1 MYICV
6 AETTTKKKKSIYIHI
21 YVYLCSR
28 NNNNCFKANLY
39 RKKKKSSVVW
49 MGRRGKRREGG
60 QKKTKTHTMSA
71 ADISADAWH
80 TPLFKNHDNKEDC
93 ITKLRASK
101 CCPILQE
108 WRKKRRH

>member
-1 MYICV
+1 
-6 AETTTKKKKSIYIHI
+6 
-21 YVYLCSR
+21 
-28 NNNNCFKANLY
+28 
-39 RKKKKSSVVW
+39 
-49 MGRRGKRREGG
+49 
-60 QKKTKTHTMSA
+60 MSA

>member
-6 AETTTKKKKSIYIHI
+6 AETTTTTASKPTYT
-21 YVYLCSR
+21 
-28 NNNNCFKANLY
+28 
-39 RKKKKSSVVW
+39 KKKSSVVW

-80 TPLFKNHDNKEDC
+80 TPLFKTHDNKEDC